1 MKSIHIKGHRITA
14 TGTYGLL
21 ILGAVLM
28 LFPFYWM
35 VVTSLQ
41 FTHSYF
47 TGLVPSEVTLY
58 NYLTAF
64 KATSFSLWLV
74 NTMLYCAI
82 TILSNL
88 VLALLAGYALSRL
101 RFRGRDR
108 LVFLIVITM
117 LIPGF
122 LVLIPQ
128 YLLILYLG
136 LTNSVLGLSAPYLID
151 AFNIFLVRQYMLSIP
166 KDLDDAGRVDG
177 CSEFQI
183 LTKIIAP
190 LCKPVIMLVTTFT
203 FLVRWND
210 FLWPLIVVTNS
221 DRYVLT
227 IGLSSLDTARG
238 ASDMG
243 LIMAIAT
250 LCFIGPLLVFVLFQ
264 RYLVKGMLLTGIK
277 A

>member
-1 MKSIHIKGHRITA
+1 
-14 TGTYGLL
+14 
-21 ILGAVLM
+21 M

-41 FTHSYF
+41 LTHTYF
-47 TGLVPSEVTLY
+47 TGLVPPGVTLA
-58 NYLTAF
+58 NYLTALRD
-64 KATSFSLWLV
+64 TSFSRWV
-74 NTMLYCAI
+74 ANTILYCGI

-88 VLALLAGYALSRL
+88 VLAMLAGYALARL
-101 RFRGRDR
+101 RFPGRDR
-108 LVFLIVITM
+108 IVFLVVITM
-117 LIPGF
+117 LIPTF

-136 LTNSVLGLSAPYLID
+136 LTNSVFGLSAPYLID

-166 KDLDDAGRVDG
+166 KDLDDAARVDG

-183 LTKIIAP
+183 LAKIIAP
-190 LCKPVIMLVTTFT
+190 LCKPVIMLVITFT
-203 FLVRWND
+203 FLIRWND
-210 FLWPLIVVTNS
+210 FLWPLIVLTNS
-221 DRYVLT
+221 DNYVLT

-250 LCFIGPLLVFVLFQ
+250 LSFIGPLAIFLLF
-264 RYLVKGMLLTGIK
+264 RKYLVKGMLLTGIK